1 MSLQSL
7 IKIAESLSL
16 EMDDL
21 PVCGTQLN
29 PDCEDGSC
37 GECGR
42 CINKEYIVEDDVEAQ
57 TPRGSRDSDG
67 ASISPNFGF
76 DSPGA
81 AGSITDNLS
90 FDLSPDTPD
99 TPDTPVIPNT
109 TDAPDTPDASDRRE
123 ASTLGA
129 STISHEEPINDAS
142 PIYDFIND
150 SERAVVPPKTWMDYI
165 PLPTLPSLPI
175 PFSPTPPVE
184 VKPAEGVDPDTI
196 PVASAVATELV
207 KPSFTRIKP
216 ISQTPQ
222 TPNKQA
228 SKDVSERTVRA
239 TNTKMIH
246 SNEAMNLSLS
256 KVSKSQPIELG
267 LKRHGSVALF
277 AKPSVSR
284 DSSEDHEL
292 DESRTSHERDKNRV
306 SIHDSGKDGEQ
317 SVFEVSHIF

>member
-1 MSLQSL
+1 MSLQNL
-7 IKIAESLSL
+7 VKIAESLSL

-21 PVCGTQLN
+21 PICGPQLN

-76 DSPGA
+76 DSPRA
-81 AGSITDNLS
+81 AGATLENLS

-99 TPDTPVIPNT
+99 TPATPNT
-109 TDAPDTPDASDRRE
+109 TDTSDALDRH
-123 ASTLGA
+123 GA
-129 STISHEEPINDAS
+129 STVGASPISQEEPINDAS

-150 SERAVVPPKTWMDYI
+150 SERAVVPPKNWMDYI
-165 PLPTLPSLPI
+165 TLPTLPSLPI

-184 VKPAEGVDPDTI
+184 LKSAEGVDADTI
-196 PVASAVATELV
+196 PVASAVETDLV

-216 ISQTPQ
+216 VSQTPKA
-222 TPNKQA
+222 PSKQA

-239 TNTKMIH
+239 TNTKMVH
-246 SNEAMNLSLS
+246 SNEAMNHSLS
-256 KVSKSQPIELG
+256 KLSKSQPIELG

-284 DSSEDHEL
+284 DSSEDYEV
-292 DESRTSHERDKNRV
+292 DKSRTSDEKDKNRV

-317 SVFEVSHIF
+317 SVFEVSYMF